1 MPPDRSRLVTGADI
15 SKPMQMIIDPCGI
28 TIDKLPYTIAVLD
41 LRLYCDYDNN
51 MPCGVS

>member
-1 MPPDRSRLVTGADI
+1 
-15 SKPMQMIIDPCGI
+15 MIIDPCGI
-28 TIDKLPYTIAVLD
+28 TIDKLPYTIAVLGIILLFLIKID